1 MVSEAPLILYPEPE
15 PSEAVTPLS
24 VKVKVISLAG
34 SAAAALTDKRPMSIA
49 RTSKAAAK
57 PMFLIFLMLIVIP
70 PFGFLKGLF
79 PSL

>member
-1 MVSEAPLILYPEPE
+1 MVSDVPLILYPEPE
-15 PSEAVTPLS
+15 PSETVTPSS

-49 RTSKAAAK
+49 MTSRVAAK

-70 PFGFLKGLF
+70 PYSFLKGMF